1 MTAQMQSTRL
11 EAFSDGVIA
20 IIITIMVLELH
31 VPRDESPHALVALLP
46 VLFSYVL
53 SFATVAIYWVNH
65 HHLIHLVRRVTS
77 RLLWA
82 NILFL
87 FCLSLLPFA
96 TGYLG
101 AHPALPMAAALY
113 GAVATGCALG
123 FFLIQHGV
131 STHLAS
137 AGVVADEDTGAV
149 GFRIRNLVSLA
160 LLVASIPLAFM
171 STWLAIALFCVPPLM
186 YFMPDD
192 ARVESL
198 LAAEEDDA

>member
-1 MTAQMQSTRL
+1 MRAHMQSTRL

-20 IIITIMVLELH
+20 MIITIMVLELH
-31 VPRDESPHALVALLP
+31 VPNDESPHSLVALLP
-46 VLFSYVL
+46 VLLSYVL

-65 HHLIHLVRRVTS
+65 HHLIHLLRRVTS

-87 FCLSLLPFA
+87 FWLSLLPFV

-101 AHPALPMAAALY
+101 AHPRLPMAAALY

-123 FFLIQHGV
+123 FFLIQHGI
-131 STHLAS
+131 STHLAIAS
-137 AGVVADEDTGAV
+137 VADDVSNGTI
-149 GFRIRNLVSLA
+149 GFRIRNLASLA
-160 LLVASIPLAFM
+160 LLVASIPLAFV
-171 STWLAIALFCVPPLM
+171 STWASIALFCLPPLM

-198 LAAEEDDA
+198 LASEENDA